1 LNTDQGSQFTGTA
14 FVDQVQ
20 QHGIQVSMDGKG
32 SWRDNVFV
40 ERLWKS
46 VKYEEVYLHA
56 YDSVAEA
63 RQGLQRYFSFY
74 NQRRPHSSLGGRTP
88 DMVYFAALPQTQAA

>member
-1 LNTDQGSQFTGTA
+1 MTTDFCLEAFEAAVRDYGAQEILNTDQGSQFTGTA

-20 QHGIQVSMDGKG
+20 RHGIQISMDGKG

-46 VKYEEVYLHA
+46 VKHEEVYLHA
-56 YDSVAEA
+56 HDSVAEA
-63 RQGLQRYFSFY
+63 RQGLRRYFSFC
-74 NQRRPHSSLGGRTP
+74 NQR
-88 DMVYFAALPQTQAA
+88 